1 MPILSGPIGAIES
14 ANKGY
19 EKKSGKHNSLCHRAV
34 GRGYDGSDL
43 RNLEAMMN
51 NKKPYLTEESLG
63 VELGRLFPNSEFVHN
78 KRIPGSKLLWL
89 PDYRCDLLKLTVEY
103 DGYQHYSQS
112 KEILK
117 DLAKDA
123 ALTALNYR
131 IIHLNST

>member
-1 MPILSGPIGAIES
+1 
-14 ANKGY
+14 
-19 EKKSGKHNSLCHRAV
+19 
-34 GRGYDGSDL
+34 
-43 RNLEAMMN
+43 MMN